1 MENRSASAGL
11 RRDKREITPEYS
23 LLVSVVKKMAGNKE
37 FLRRMDT
44 VPRYKR
50 YFTAPGEKIWDM
62 DERGHAV
69 NTYKI
74 IRNLGREE
82 LRSGRLSPEEFDR
95 LRIAALIHDLGEMET
110 GDVSYEL
117 KKETDEAAE
126 KKSFEEKLESFFPNI
141 TKEEKNLILKIYHE
155 ITQNKDWTDKL
166 AKFFNLVERIGYLSN
181 AIEVFQKR
189 PTNVDWPW
197 LAGNVMH
204 HQGEHLLNYAK
215 EYESAKKFLTENKT
229 VIREMFDWIDKHRVE
244 AKNFTD
250 EDKIIWE
257 QICALI

>member
-1 MENRSASAGL
+1 MENKSAFAGL

-23 LLVSVVKKMAGNKE
+23 LLVGAVKKMAGNKE
-37 FLRRMDT
+37 LLRRMDT
-44 VPRYKR
+44 VPRYER
-50 YFTAPGEKIWDM
+50 YFTGGGEKIWDM
-62 DERGHAV
+62 DERGHAI
-69 NTYKI
+69 NTFKI
-74 IRNLGREE
+74 TRTLGQEE
-82 LRSGRLSPEEFDR
+82 LRSGRLSQEEFDR
-95 LRIAALIHDLGEMET
+95 LRVAALIHDLGEMET

-117 KKETDEAAE
+117 KKESDEAAE
-126 KKSFEEKLESFFPNI
+126 EKSFNDRLSSFFPGI
-141 TKEEKNLILKIYHE
+141 TEDEKTLVLNIYHQ
-155 ITQNKDWTDKL
+155 ITQNKDKTDKL

-181 AIEVFQKR
+181 AIEVFQKQ

-204 HQGEHLLNYAK
+204 HQGGHLLNYAK
-215 EYESAKKFLTENKT
+215 EYESANKFLTENKT
-229 VIREMFDWIDKHRVE
+229 VIREMLDWIDKHRAE